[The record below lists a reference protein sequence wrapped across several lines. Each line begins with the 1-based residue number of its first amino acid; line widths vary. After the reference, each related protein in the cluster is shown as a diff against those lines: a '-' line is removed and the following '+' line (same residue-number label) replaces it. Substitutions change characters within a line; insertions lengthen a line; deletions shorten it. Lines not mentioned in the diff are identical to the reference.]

1 MLSLSGTG
9 YASKGHVPIVS
20 TFGTSTFPE
29 AVAELREVEEAS
41 RSIGQKIVSM
51 NASNE
56 REIDAAFASIA
67 QAGAGA
73 LVVMG
78 GPFFTSKNQV
88 VRLSSGE
95 PELRQ
100 HHIDLDGRH
109 RRTDRDNRGRAS
121 DGRPVHASRGI
132 H

>member
-1 MLSLSGTG
+1 MRHCKTRGSRMKSQRLVHAGIVATWDGYGMLSLSGTG

-41 RSIGQKIVSM
+41 RSIGQKIVPM

-67 QAGAGA
+67 HAGAGA
-73 LVVMG
+73 LVV
-78 GPFFTSKNQV
+78 
-88 VRLSSGE
+88 
-95 PELRQ
+95 
-100 HHIDLDGRH
+100 
-109 RRTDRDNRGRAS
+109 
-121 DGRPVHASRGI
+121 
-132 H
+132 